1 MKFNDLRVAH
11 KMWSV
16 ILGLL
21 ALMLV
26 TAIWTQWYG
35 RQVTAAT
42 EESIERY
49 EGAITTAVSWRGL
62 AEVAVTMSMASFV
75 TTDQAL
81 KADFD
86 TRVAALTAR
95 ITPVQE
101 KITKSS
107 VSAEDKAALAHVAAT
122 RADIRGQSDKLK
134 TLIEAGDAAAK
145 QDFLDKVYR
154 PKAVAYL
161 ESIDKFVATQ
171 ERQRDEALLA
181 ARTTR
186 GNLVVIAAIAAV
198 AVVVLG
204 MLLAALL
211 VRSITRPLDR
221 AVILAEAISAGDLTQ
236 DIHDDRKDELGVL
249 TRALSGMSTRLK
261 AVVGEVR
268 LGVDSVSSASVEIA
282 NGNHDLSAR
291 TEQTASNL
299 EETAASMEQLT
310 ATVSQSADTARQANQ
325 LAGTAAQA
333 AARGGEVVGQVVS
346 SMQQITDSSR
356 KIADIIGVIDGIAF
370 QTNILA
376 LNAAVE
382 AARAGEQGRGFAV
395 VASEVRSLAGRS
407 AEAAKEIKALI
418 SASVENV
425 ESGSAQVAQA
435 GQSMQEIVA
444 SVQRVSDLIG
454 EITASSTEQRDGI
467 AQVNQAVTH
476 LDQMTQQN
484 AALVEESTAAAASMR
499 DQAQHLAEVVAVFNV
514 GAMPARAPAAPP
526 RAAAPRPAP
535 AASRAMPAPAR
546 AAVAGKTA
554 ARPAAPAQVLHP
566 PPVPRP
572 RVGMTTGKASDGRR
586 CHERRVPADNWQR
599 QHGLPFPFLRQQ
611 HPDRTLPYAPDQH
624 PPGQQRH
631 PCHLRPEGSAD
642 CRCHPAHAGGARQEA
657 RDRDRHHR

>member
-26 TAIWTQWYG
+26 AAVWTQWYG

-42 EESIERY
+42 EESVNKY
-49 EGAITTAVSWRGL
+49 ESAITTAVSWRGL
-62 AEVAVTMSMASFV
+62 AEVAVTMSMAGFV

-101 KITKSS
+101 KINKAA
-107 VSAEDKAALAHVAAT
+107 VSPEDKAALAAVAAA
-122 RADIRGQSDKLK
+122 RADVRGQTDKLK
-134 TLIEAGDAAAK
+134 ELTDAGDAAAK
-145 QDFLDKVYR
+145 QAYVDKVYR
-154 PKAVAYL
+154 PKVLAYL
-161 ESIDKFVATQ
+161 ESIDKFVAVQ
-171 ERQRDEALLA
+171 ERQRDDAVQA
-181 ARTTR
+181 ARATR
-186 GNLVVIAAIAAV
+186 GNLVLIGAAAAIAVV
-198 AVVVLG
+198 ALG

-221 AVILAEAISAGDLTQ
+221 AVVLAEAISAGDLTQ

-249 TRALSGMSTRLK
+249 TRALSAMSARLRG
-261 AVVGEVR
+261 VVSEVR
-268 LGVDSVSSASVEIA
+268 QGVDSVSSASVEIA

-333 AARGGEVVGQVVS
+333 AARGGEVVGQVVT

-356 KIADIIGVIDGIAF
+356 KISDIIGTIDGIAF

-395 VASEVRSLAGRS
+395 VASEVRSLAQRS
-407 AEAAKEIKALI
+407 AEAAKEIKTLI

-499 DQAQHLAEVVAVFNV
+499 DQAQHLAQVVSVFNV
-514 GAMPARAPAAPP
+514 GAVATRAPAAAP
-526 RAAAPRPAP
+526 RAAAPAPAPRPAV
-535 AASRAMPAPAR
+535 AKATASAPRVASSATPKAPAP
-546 AAVAGKTA
+546 VSYTH
-554 ARPAAPAQVLHP
+554 L
-566 PPVPRP
+566 
-572 RVGMTTGKASDGRR
+572 
-586 CHERRVPADNWQR
+586 
-599 QHGLPFPFLRQQ
+599 
-611 HPDRTLPYAPDQH
+611 TLPTTPYV
-624 PPGQQRH
+624 
-631 PCHLRPEGSAD
+631 
-642 CRCHPAHAGGARQEA
+642 
-657 RDRDRHHR
+657 

>member
-1 MKFNDLRVAH
+1 MKFNDLRVSH

-26 TAIWTQWYG
+26 SAIWTQWYG
-35 RQVTAAT
+35 RQVTAST
-42 EESIERY
+42 EEAVEKY
-49 EGAITTAVSWRGL
+49 EAAITTAVTWRGL

-101 KITKSS
+101 KINKTS
-107 VSAEDKAALAHVAAT
+107 VSPEDKAALAQVAAT
-122 RADIRGQSDKLK
+122 RADIRGQTDKLK
-134 TLIEAGDAAAK
+134 ELTDAGDAAAK
-145 QDFLDKVYR
+145 QAYLANVYR

-161 ESIDKFVATQ
+161 EAIDKFVAAQ
-171 ERQRDEALLA
+171 QSQRDEAVRA
-181 ARTTR
+181 AHDTR
-186 GNLVVIAAIAAV
+186 GNLVLIGAVAAV
-198 AVVVLG
+198 AVVLLG
-204 MLLAALL
+204 MLLAAML
-211 VRSITRPLDR
+211 VRSITAPLDR
-221 AVILAEAISAGDLTQ
+221 AVALAEAISAGDLTQ
-236 DIHDDRKDELGVL
+236 NIHDDRKDELGML
-249 TRALSGMSTRLK
+249 TRALSAMSDRLRG
-261 AVVGEVR
+261 VVSEVR
-268 LGVDSVSSASVEIA
+268 SGVDSVSSASIQIA

-299 EETAASMEQLT
+299 EETAASMEELT

-333 AARGGEVVGQVVS
+333 AARGGEVVGQVVT

-356 KIADIIGVIDGIAF
+356 KINDIIGVIDGIAF

-407 AEAAKEIKALI
+407 AEAAKEIKTLI
-418 SASVENV
+418 SASVQNV

-435 GQSMQEIVA
+435 GQSMEEIVA

-499 DQAQHLAEVVAVFNV
+499 DQAQRLAEVVAMFNV
-514 GAMPARAPAAPP
+514 GAVASRAPTAPARSAPP
-526 RAAAPRPAP
+526 AMAPRPAP
-535 AASRAMPAPAR
+535 AAKARVGTSASGKPAASAKAPAAARLSSPAPA
-546 AAVAGKTA
+546 AAPKA
-554 ARPAAPAQVLHP
+554 AAPAPSHP
-566 PPVPRP
+566 PAPRA
-572 RVGMTTGKASDGRR
+572 TS
-586 CHERRVPADNWQR
+586 
-599 QHGLPFPFLRQQ
+599 
-611 HPDRTLPYAPDQH
+611 
-624 PPGQQRH
+624 
-631 PCHLRPEGSAD
+631 
-642 CRCHPAHAGGARQEA
+642 GGNDDEWESF
-657 RDRDRHHR
+657 